1 MDLHAYPFLSIFEL
15 ELQHIQYDVI
25 SYTVRCVI
33 MVPSLMCITLSRPVV
48 VHFAESIS
56 SLCMWGRFLR

>member
-1 MDLHAYPFLSIFEL
+1 MDLHAYPILSIFEL

-25 SYTVRCVI
+25 SYTVRCVV
-33 MVPSLMCITLSRPVV
+33 MVPSLITLGRPVV